1 MIDINLIDD
10 PTLNAILSNL
20 GFEDLTPEQ
29 EAWIANSTPEELM
42 DKFLN
47 WEGMIGYTS
56 MIIKAWKS
64 INAAVVDNPM
74 ERLIRYCWDDEY
86 TSYQEENRLGDEDD
100 IIQHALNN
108 KNQDHIFCAL
118 AKLHMEG

>member
-10 PTLNAILSNL
+10 QTLSAILCE
-20 GFEDLTPEQ
+20 GELTPEL
-29 EAWIANSTPEELM
+29 EADICNSSPEELM
-42 DKFLN
+42 DRFLN
-47 WEGMIGYTS
+47 WEGIINYTS

-64 INAAVVDNPM
+64 INAAVINNPI
-74 ERLIRYCWDDEY
+74 ERLISYCWDDEY
-86 TSYQEENRLGDEDD
+86 ASYMEENGLGDDDD